1 MKRWNSESIILGLHQ
16 YEMLRKEAGYAVVHR
31 IGGCGIFSD
40 KEPVGI
46 VRSKERKFLRCGKV
60 QLLTSHRAAKEIR
73 EF

>member
-1 MKRWNSESIILGLHQ
+1 
-16 YEMLRKEAGYAVVHR
+16 MLRKEAGYAVVHR
-31 IGGCGIFSD
+31 IGGGVIFSD